1 MSHGFGTAGLRS
13 TGGVSVPGQ
22 SALCE
27 NPTTGGAVAETVR
40 ALLVAMDQ
48 WADQGVE
55 PPASNYPTLAGRGR
69 DGDRDDGDDGNGKG
83 RQGKDKAATLVSLE
97 EASESFPAIPGVSFP
112 TVMNQYELLDFGH
125 DFGKTGG
132 ILTLQPPVLG
142 PSYKMFVP
150 RPDKDGLDV
159 AGIRPM
165 QIRVPLGTTM
175 AWNIRAPGHRSP
187 DLCGLT
193 GSFIPFARTKAERL
207 ASGDP
212 RLSLEE
218 RYTSHE
224 GFVSAVRAAA
234 QQLVRERFLL
244 QVDADGFINAA
255 EASDVLR

>member
-1 MSHGFGTAGLRS
+1 
-13 TGGVSVPGQ
+13 
-22 SALCE
+22 
-27 NPTTGGAVAETVR
+27 
-40 ALLVAMDQ
+40 MDQ
-48 WADQGVE
+48 WADLGVE
-55 PPASNYPTLAGRGR
+55 PPASNYPTLAGHGR
-69 DGDRDDGDDGNGKG
+69 DGDRDDEEDDKGKKS
-83 RQGKDKAATLVSLE
+83 RQGKDEPATLVSLE

-142 PSYKMFVP
+142 PATRCSCP
-150 RPDKDGLDV
+150 GPTRTASTSRGSGQCRSECRWHDDGLEHTG
-159 AGIRPM
+159 AWPSQPG
-165 QIRVPLGTTM
+165 PL
-175 AWNIRAPGHRSP
+175 RS
-187 DLCGLT
+187 DRFFHT
-193 GSFIPFARTKAERL
+193 VARTKAERL

-218 RYTSHE
+218 RYTNHE

-234 QQLVRERFLL
+234 RQLVRERFLL